1 MFQPSPHTQI
11 MKASNRPHSTN
22 YMESLI
28 TVDRSMAVTMSAK
41 CSIRPISAG
50 THATTPMSAALAVPR
65 PPAALP
71 MFFITQ

>member
-1 MFQPSPHTQI
+1 MFQHSPLTQI
-11 MKASNRPHSTN
+11 MRANNRPHSTN

-28 TVDRSMAVTMSAK
+28 IVDHSMAVTMSAK
-41 CSIRPISAG
+41 CSIKPISAG

-65 PPAALP
+65 PPAAQP

>member
-1 MFQPSPHTQI
+1 MYQPLLLTRI
-11 MKASNRPHSTN
+11 MKASNRPRSTN

-28 TVDRSMAVTMSAK
+28 TVDHSMAVTMSAK
-41 CSIRPISAG
+41 CSIKPISAG
-50 THATTPMSAALAVPR
+50 TRATTPMSAAPAVLR